1 MTMKNYTREELKQ
14 RRNQTAAVIVWAL
27 ILLAVIVKLAVN

>member
-1 MTMKNYTREELKQ
+1 MKNYTREELKQ

-27 ILLAVIVKLAVN
+27 ILLAAIVSFAFN